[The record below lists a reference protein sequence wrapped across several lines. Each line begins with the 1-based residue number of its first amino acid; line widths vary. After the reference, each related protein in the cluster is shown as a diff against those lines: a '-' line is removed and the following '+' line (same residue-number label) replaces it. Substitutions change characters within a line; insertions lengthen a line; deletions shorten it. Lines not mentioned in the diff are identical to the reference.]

1 MVGASIPCE
10 IAVNI
15 GKVKEDRRVNNVK
28 FGLGFILL
36 LAVVLAASSL
46 FFRGRSE
53 PEPAETAGLIE
64 EPLPEQPEP
73 GSRNKPQETEAIAN
87 ERNASEQALDGD
99 VNTSVA
105 AEEAEE
111 PESNLESVFI
121 NLTQEMARRGYAQGL
136 SECIESQFR
145 ENQGIEN
152 PKDLDAMLQICEGQY
167 KVEPQQRQQIRDV
180 VLQAIAKAQ
189 TKPEDA
195 DKTSIQ

>member
-1 MVGASIPCE
+1 
-10 IAVNI
+10 
-15 GKVKEDRRVNNVK
+15 VNNVK

-36 LAVVLAASSL
+36 LALVLAASSL
-46 FFRGRSE
+46 FFGGRSDTE
-53 PEPAETAGLIE
+53 SAETLGLMEEQPLEQAEPA
-64 EPLPEQPEP
+64 
-73 GSRNKPQETEAIAN
+73 SRTKPQETEAIAN
-87 ERNASEQALDGD
+87 ERNASEQALDGE

-105 AEEAEE
+105 EEIEE

>member
-1 MVGASIPCE
+1 
-10 IAVNI
+10 
-15 GKVKEDRRVNNVK
+15 VNNVK

-53 PEPAETAGLIE
+53 PEPAETVGLID

-73 GSRNKPQETEAIAN
+73 ASRNKPQET
-87 ERNASEQALDGD
+87 EQALDGD

-180 VLQAIAKAQ
+180 VLQAITKAQ
-189 TKPEDA
+189 TKLEDA

>member
-1 MVGASIPCE
+1 
-10 IAVNI
+10 
-15 GKVKEDRRVNNVK
+15 VNNVK

-46 FFRGRSE
+46 FFGGRSE
-53 PEPAETAGLIE
+53 PEPAETLGLIE
-64 EPLPEQPEP
+64 EQAMEQPEP
-73 GSRNKPQETEAIAN
+73 VSRTNPQETEAIAN

-105 AEEAEE
+105 TEEAEE
-111 PESNLESVFI
+111 PESNLESVFM

-152 PKDLDAMLQICEGQY
+152 PKDLDAMLQICEEQY
-167 KVEPQQRQQIRDV
+167 KVEAQQRQQIRDV

-195 DKTSIQ
+195 DRTSIQ

>member
-1 MVGASIPCE
+1 MVGASFPCK
-10 IAVNI
+10 IAVEI
-15 GKVKEDRRVNNVK
+15 GKVQEDRRVNNVK

-46 FFRGRSE
+46 FFRGQSE
-53 PEPAETAGLIE
+53 PEPMESLGLVE
-64 EPLPEQPEP
+64 EQQPEP
-73 GSRNKPQETEAIAN
+73 ASRNKPQETEAIAH

-105 AEEAEE
+105 AEEVEE
-111 PESNLESVFI
+111 PESNLENVFI
-121 NLTQEMARRGYAQGL
+121 NLTQEMARRGYTQGL